1 MLRSLLWFCG
11 LQILLI
17 GTGLEGVFCSTTTF
31 AKADEQAESIG
42 SRRELLV
49 DHHLI
54 DHLEGQAAL
63 VLHEPRDQGKVLEFD
78 KPWEG
83 AFSAYCTI
91 IKDADRFR
99 IYYRGIA
106 ISGQDGRDEEVTCLA
121 ESADGITWTK
131 PELNLFE
138 SHGTKATNIVL
149 TKQTPVSHNFTPFLD
164 TNPNALPEQRYK
176 ALGGIASSGLMAFT
190 SPDGIHWTKLADK
203 PVVPGD
209 GWVFDS
215 QNVPFWSETEQQYV
229 LFYRMAVDDVR
240 SVARATSPDFV
251 TWKLEGPMTYSDTG
265 ATKPSQHLYTN
276 QTQPYFRAPHLYIA
290 TAARF
295 MPGRRVITDEQA
307 KQIGVDPKYFGDIS
321 DSVLMTSRGGTH
333 YDRTFLSALIKP
345 GIGLQNWTSRTN
357 YPALNVVQ
365 TGPTEMSLYVQADYG
380 QPTAH
385 LRRYALRL
393 DGFASVRAPLAGGEL
408 VTKPLTF
415 TGNKLLLNF
424 ATSAAGDVRVE
435 IQDAAGNPLPGYTLA
450 DARELIGNEIERA
463 YTWKQGQ
470 DVSTLA
476 GKPIRLRFV
485 LRDADLFAFRFA
497 SKEE

>member
-1 MLRSLLWFCG
+1 
-11 LQILLI
+11 
-17 GTGLEGVFCSTTTF
+17 
-31 AKADEQAESIG
+31 
-42 SRRELLV
+42 
-49 DHHLI
+49 
-54 DHLEGQAAL
+54 
-63 VLHEPRDQGKVLEFD
+63 
-78 KPWEG
+78 
-83 AFSAYCTI
+83 
-91 IKDADRFR
+91 
-99 IYYRGIA
+99 
-106 ISGQDGRDEEVTCLA
+106 
-121 ESADGITWTK
+121 
-131 PELNLFE
+131 
-138 SHGTKATNIVL
+138 
-149 TKQTPVSHNFTPFLD
+149 
-164 TNPNALPEQRYK
+164 
-176 ALGGIASSGLMAFT
+176 
-190 SPDGIHWTKLADK
+190 
-203 PVVPGD
+203 
-209 GWVFDS
+209 
-215 QNVPFWSETEQQYV
+215 
-229 LFYRMAVDDVR
+229 
-240 SVARATSPDFV
+240 
-251 TWKLEGPMTYSDTG
+251 
-265 ATKPSQHLYTN
+265 
-276 QTQPYFRAPHLYIA
+276 
-290 TAARF
+290 